1 MIDAFVNIFRVRELR
16 RSVLI
21 TMGILAVYRLG
32 MYIPVPGLD
41 TRVVKEFVDR
51 MMEQPLGQVLGLVNL
66 LSGANWLQMTAFS
79 LGIMPYIS
87 ATIIFQLLLTVSPT
101 LEKLNKEGESGRR
114 RIRQYERLATV
125 AICALQ
131 ASMMVSLFLRNTE
144 HPKTMS
150 FFLEATLTMTAGGV
164 FLMWLGDQI
173 TAFGV
178 GNGIS
183 FIIMAGIL
191 DRLPAAVQDVV
202 GKMRENTVNPVT
214 MGLLGFVFVVIVFGI
229 IMVTQGQRRIVMQ
242 QAKHVRGRRVYGGQR
257 QYLPIS
263 VIAPGVIPIVFASS
277 LLAMVRVLLDGIGRL
292 LSQRWPTMSG
302 LGSFLAFRGDFP
314 GLFAY
319 ALLIYLFCF
328 FWTKV
333 QFRPDEIAN
342 NLKEYGSFVPGYRP
356 GHRTAEFL
364 ERVIDRMTLIGAS
377 FLALLAVA
385 PQLLMRFVNLGW
397 SEASFFGGTSLLIV
411 VGVALDLIQRMEMQL
426 VTRHYRGFLGAAGR
440 VRGRR

>member
-16 RSVLI
+16 RSVLVTI
-21 TMGILAVYRLG
+21 GILAVYRLG
-32 MYIPVPGLD
+32 MYVPVPDLD
-41 TRVVKEFVDR
+41 SRVVQQFIDR
-51 MMEQPLGQVLGLVNL
+51 MSEQPLGQVLGLVNL

-131 ASMMVSLFLRNTE
+131 ASMMISLFLRNTE
-144 HPKTMS
+144 QPSTMR
-150 FFLEATLTMTAGGV
+150 FFVQAVLTMTAGGV

-183 FIIMAGIL
+183 LIIMAGIL
-191 DRLPAAVQDVV
+191 DRLPAAAQDVI
-202 GKMRENTVNPVT
+202 GKIRDRSLDPIT
-214 MGLLGFVFVVIVFGI
+214 MSLLGFAFVAIVFGI

-277 LLAMVRVLLDGIGRL
+277 LLAMLRVLLDGLGRV
-292 LSQRWPTMSG
+292 WAP
-302 LGSFLAFRGDFP
+302 LGRVGNFVSFRGDLP

-319 ALLIYLFCF
+319 AVLIYFFCF

>member
-16 RSVLI
+16 RSILV

-51 MMEQPLGQVLGLVNL
+51 MSEQPLGQVLGLVNL

-125 AICALQ
+125 GICALQ
-131 ASMMVSLFLRNTE
+131 AAMMVSLFLRNTE
-144 HPKTMS
+144 HAKTMT
-150 FFLEATLTMTAGGV
+150 FFVEAVLTMTAGGV

-191 DRLPAAVQDVV
+191 DRLPSAVQDVV
-202 GKMRENTVNPVT
+202 GKIREQTVNPVT
-214 MGLLGFVFVVIVFGI
+214 MSLLAFAFVAIVFGI
-229 IMVTQGQRRIVMQ
+229 IMVTQGQRRITMQ

-277 LLAMVRVLLDGIGRL
+277 LLAMGRVLLESMGQLWTPFKEVGGWL
-292 LSQRWPTMSG
+292 T
-302 LGSFLAFRGDFP
+302 FRGDFP

-385 PQLLMRFVNLGW
+385 PQLLMRFCNLGW

-411 VGVALDLIQRMEMQL
+411 VGVTLDLIQRMEMQL

>member
-21 TMGILAVYRLG
+21 TIGILAVYRLG
-32 MYIPVPGLD
+32 MYVPVPDLD
-41 TRVVKEFVDR
+41 SRVVQQFIDR
-51 MMEQPLGQVLGLVNL
+51 MSEQPLGQVLGLVNL
-66 LSGANWLQMTAFS
+66 LSGASWLQMTAFS

-125 AICALQ
+125 AICVLQ

-144 HPKTMS
+144 QPNTMK
-150 FFLEATLTMTAGGV
+150 FFVQAVVTMTAGGV

-183 FIIMAGIL
+183 LIIMAGIL
-191 DRLPAAVQDVV
+191 DRLPAAAQDVII
-202 GKMRENTVNPVT
+202 KIKDRSLDPIT
-214 MGLLGFVFVVIVFGI
+214 MSLLGFAFVAIVFGI
-229 IMVTQGQRRIVMQ
+229 IMVTQGQRCIVMQ

-277 LLAMVRVLLDGIGRL
+277 LLAMLRVLLDGLGRL
-292 LSQRWPTMSG
+292 WAPLGRV
-302 LGSFLAFRGDFP
+302 GSFVSFGGDLP
-314 GLFAY
+314 GILAY
-319 ALLIYLFCF
+319 AALIYFFCF

-364 ERVIDRMTLIGAS
+364 ERTIDRMTLIGAS
-377 FLALLAVA
+377 CLALLAVA
-385 PQLLMRFVNLGW
+385 PQLLIRFVNLGW

>member
-21 TMGILAVYRLG
+21 TIGILAVYRLG
-32 MYIPVPGLD
+32 MYVPVPDLD
-41 TRVVKEFVDR
+41 SRVVQQFIDR
-51 MMEQPLGQVLGLVNL
+51 MSEQPLGQVLGLVNL
-66 LSGANWLQMTAFS
+66 LSGASWLQMTAFS

-125 AICALQ
+125 AICVLQ

-144 HPKTMS
+144 QPNTMK
-150 FFLEATLTMTAGGV
+150 FFVQAVVTMTAGGV

-183 FIIMAGIL
+183 LIIMAGIL
-191 DRLPAAVQDVV
+191 DRLPAAAQDVII
-202 GKMRENTVNPVT
+202 KIKDRSLDPIT
-214 MGLLGFVFVVIVFGI
+214 MSLLGFAFVAIVFGI

-277 LLAMVRVLLDGIGRL
+277 LLAMLRVLLDGLGRL
-292 LSQRWPTMSG
+292 WAPLGRV
-302 LGSFLAFRGDFP
+302 GSFVSFGGDLP
-314 GLFAY
+314 GILAY
-319 ALLIYLFCF
+319 AALIYFFCF

-364 ERVIDRMTLIGAS
+364 ERTIDRMTLIGAS
-377 FLALLAVA
+377 CLALLAVA
-385 PQLLMRFVNLGW
+385 PQLLIRFVNLGW

>member
-16 RSVLI
+16 RSVLV
-21 TMGILAVYRLG
+21 TLGILAVYRLG
-32 MYIPVPGLD
+32 MYVPVPDLD
-41 TRVVKEFVDR
+41 TQVVKQFMDR
-51 MMEQPLGQVLGLVNL
+51 MAEQPLGQVLGLVNI

-125 AICALQ
+125 GICVLQ
-131 ASMMVSLFLRNTE
+131 AAMMVSLFLRNTE
-144 HPKTMS
+144 QRNSMT
-150 FFLEATLTMTAGGV
+150 FFLEAVLTMTAGGV

-183 FIIMAGIL
+183 LIIMAGIL
-191 DRLPAAVQDVV
+191 DRLPTAVQDVV
-202 GKMRENTVNPVT
+202 AKFRDKALDPVT
-214 MGLLGFVFVVIVFGI
+214 MSLLAFVFVAIVFGI
-229 IMVTQGQRRIVMQ
+229 IMVTQGQRRITMQ
-242 QAKHVRGRRVYGGQR
+242 QAKHIRGRRVYGGQR

-277 LLAMVRVLLDGIGRL
+277 LLAMLRVLLA
-292 LSQRWPTMSG
+292 G
-302 LGSFLAFRGDFP
+302 LGSLWPRLGGVGSALAFRGDFP

-319 ALLIYLFCF
+319 AALIYFFCF

-377 FLALLAVA
+377 FLTLLAVA

-411 VGVALDLIQRMEMQL
+411 VGVALDLVQRMEMQL
-426 VTRHYRGFLGAAGR
+426 VTRHYRGFLGASGR